1 MRPPGDR
8 ARRTAQLSRSRTG
21 TARRRERPAG
31 PPRCIKMA
39 ADDSIARTLPMA
51 SNLHDLPDSPCIGV
65 CSTLF
70 DEVCK
75 GCGRTAAEVSNWV
88 FLSDD
93 EKRAVWE
100 RITREGTAMRFQ
112 YDKL

>member
-1 MRPPGDR
+1 MNAMEITKRVR
-8 ARRTAQLSRSRTG
+8 LTRRLFVYHN
-21 TARRRERPAG
+21 G
-31 PPRCIKMA
+31 PLALTTCFP
-39 ADDSIARTLPMA
+39 SVGLLPHGFQMA

-75 GCGRTAAEVSNWV
+75 GCGRTAGEVANWV
-88 FLSDD
+88 FMTDE
-93 EKRAVWE
+93 EKRTVWGRIE
-100 RITREGTAMRFQ
+100 RDGTAMRFK

>member
-1 MRPPGDR
+1 M
-8 ARRTAQLSRSRTG
+8 T
-21 TARRRERPAG
+21 
-31 PPRCIKMA
+31 
-39 ADDSIARTLPMA
+39 
-51 SNLHDLPDSPCIGV
+51 SNLHDKPDSPCIGV

-75 GCGRTAAEVSNWV
+75 GCGRTALEVADWV
-88 FLSDD
+88 FMTDA
-93 EKRAVWE
+93 EKQAVWE

>member
-1 MRPPGDR
+1 M
-8 ARRTAQLSRSRTG
+8 
-21 TARRRERPAG
+21 RRRRIRDTRKWATSFSFT
-31 PPRCIKMA
+31 MT
-39 ADDSIARTLPMA
+39 DDSRFPNFPRKALFPMA

-75 GCGRTAAEVSNWV
+75 GCGRTAGEVSNWV
-88 FLSDD
+88 FLTDD

-100 RITREGTAMRFQ
+100 RITREGTAMRFK

>member
-1 MRPPGDR
+1 
-8 ARRTAQLSRSRTG
+8 
-21 TARRRERPAG
+21 
-31 PPRCIKMA
+31 
-39 ADDSIARTLPMA
+39 MA

-88 FLSDD
+88 FLSDE
-93 EKRAVWE
+93 EKHAVWV
-100 RITREGTAMRFQ
+100 RIEQDGTAMRFKN
-112 YDKL
+112 DKL